1 MNQFH
6 PSLFETQKGI
16 ENIISTNSVIPNTD
30 SNPLKFNQDIKGNNL
45 QAALRN
51 YHNESP
57 LAFAFFS
64 SKNILNIQ
72 NVIKFLVYKHTNH
85 SIDDQSNNELLSI
98 MRSVYVDNHIHPA
111 VINENMSLSQK
122 NKLII
127 QYKSEIQRLNDIVI
141 NSIVPKIVS
150 QLQQYIDY
158 LRDSTTIRINDR
170 PEFAT
175 IKGEREYR
183 SITEVLIGS
192 NL

>member
-30 SNPLKFNQDIKGNNL
+30 SNQLKFNQDIKGNNL

-72 NVIKFLVYKHTNH
+72 NVIKFLVQNDVYPDKPNK
-85 SIDDQSNNELLSI
+85 NNNTPLHLL
-98 MRSVYVDNHIHPA
+98 RSETHNY
-111 VINENMSLSQK
+111 
-122 NKLII
+122 LI
-127 QYKSEIQRLNDIVI
+127 
-141 NSIVPKIVS
+141 
-150 QLQQYIDY
+150 
-158 LRDSTTIRINDR
+158 
-170 PEFAT
+170 
-175 IKGEREYR
+175 
-183 SITEVLIGS
+183 
-192 NL
+192 